1 MHLLLAAADFLVAGP
16 LAVQLAALAV
26 IAGHAV
32 VGRPQPTPSPIIVA
46 ADATW
51 LIPQWRTH
59 RVPLGPRTLVCTY
72 WINLDLGMGPR
83 RHDIVLFIDQLDGRQ
98 WAQLRALLNRAR
110 CDTVHVS
117 QRPGEPI

>member
-1 MHLLLAAADFLVAGP
+1 LHLLLAAADFLVAWP
-16 LAVQLAALAV
+16 LVAQLAALAV

-51 LIPQWRTH
+51 LIPQWCPDH
-59 RVPLGPRTLVCTY
+59 APLGPRTLVCPY
-72 WINLDLGMGPR
+72 WINLDLGIGPPR
-83 RHDIVLFIDQLDGRQ
+83 RDIVLFIDQLDVRQ
-98 WAQLRALLNRAR
+98 WALLRALLNRAR
-110 CDTVHVS
+110 CDGVHVS